1 MWRID
6 VEVEVVFSLTRIR
19 NQDPRDQVLKVRL
32 GLSGAKVKS
41 QVQSSP
47 V

>member
-6 VEVEVVFSLTRIR
+6 VEVVFSLTRIR
-19 NQDPRDQVLKVRL
+19 NQDPRDPIL
-32 GLSGAKVKS
+32 GLAQQCKS
-41 QVQSSP
+41 PSSSA